1 LPLIAHPVRMSAPV
15 RTLHESETPAAADD
29 PRVAAFARLLG
40 VVDRLR
46 GENGC
51 PWDKKQTVATMAKY
65 LVEESYE
72 ALEAVERKTDADV
85 SEECGD
91 LLMVIAL
98 VARIAQEGQR
108 FDMSTVAHGVSDK
121 LVRRHPHVF
130 GDVVAEDADTV
141 LANWEAIKQQE
152 RAGKLED
159 ASALAGVPLALPA
172 LQRAARISSKAVS
185 AGFKWSNAEG
195 ALAKVEEEQRE
206 LEYALEESGLL
217 LDPKAACTPAQRT
230 AVEAEMGDVLLAAA
244 FLASYLELDPESLC
258 RAALARFEARFR
270 AMEQDL
276 PGPMKSQTLA
286 VLMAAWERA
295 KAATG
300 KQAPG

>member
-1 LPLIAHPVRMSAPV
+1 MSAPL
-15 RTLHESETPAAADD
+15 RTPHASETPAAADD
-29 PRVAAFARLLG
+29 PRVLAFARLLG

-72 ALEAVERKTDADV
+72 ALEAVERKTDAEV
-85 SEECGD
+85 AEECGD

-108 FDMSTVAHGVSDK
+108 FDMATVADGVSDK

-130 GDVVAEDADTV
+130 GDVVAEDAETV

-152 RAGKLED
+152 RAGKKED

-172 LQRAARISSKAVS
+172 LQRAARISSKAVT
-185 AGFKWSNAEG
+185 AGFKWADAAG
-195 ALAKVEEEQRE
+195 AFAKLEEEQRE
-206 LEYALEESGLL
+206 LDEALERSGMRK
-217 LDPKAACTPAQRT
+217 DAR
-230 AVEAEMGDVLLAAA
+230 VEHELGDVLLAGA
-244 FLASYLELDPESLC
+244 FLASYLELDPEALC
-258 RAALARFEARFR
+258 RKALVRFEGRFR

-276 PGPMKSQTLA
+276 PGALKELPLPT
-286 VLMAAWERA
+286 LMAAWERA
-295 KAATG
+295 KAAQG
-300 KQAPG
+300 

>member
-1 LPLIAHPVRMSAPV
+1 MSAPL
-15 RTLHESETPAAADD
+15 RTLHASETPAAADD
-29 PRVAAFARLLG
+29 PRVVAFARLLG

-85 SEECGD
+85 AEECGD

-108 FDMSTVAHGVSDK
+108 FDMGVVANGISDK

-130 GDVVAEDADTV
+130 GDVVAQDADTV
-141 LANWEAIKQQE
+141 LANWEAIKQAE
-152 RAGKLED
+152 RKGKQED

-172 LQRAARISSKAVS
+172 LQRAARVSSKAVS
-185 AGFKWSNAEG
+185 AGFKWSSAAG
-195 ALAKVEEEQRE
+195 ALAKVAEEQRE
-206 LEYALEESGLL
+206 LEYALDESGMRKG
-217 LDPKAACTPAQRT
+217 PE
-230 AVEAEMGDVLLAAA
+230 VEHELGDVLLAAA
-244 FLASYLELDPESLC
+244 FLASYLDLDPESLC
-258 RAALARFEARFR
+258 RAALVRFEGRFR
-270 AMEQDL
+270 AMEKDL
-276 PGPMKSQTLA
+276 PGPMKEQTLE

-295 KAATG
+295 KVTRG
-300 KQAPG
+300 

>member
-1 LPLIAHPVRMSAPV
+1 MSLPV
-15 RTLHESETPAAADD
+15 RTLHASETPAKSDD
-29 PRVAAFARLLG
+29 PRVLAFARLLG

-51 PWDKKQTVATMAKY
+51 PWDKKQTVASMAKF

-85 SEECGD
+85 AEECGD

-98 VARIAQEGQR
+98 VARIAEEGRR
-108 FDMSTVAHGVSDK
+108 FDLGSVAHGVSDK

-130 GDVVAEDADTV
+130 GDAVAKDAETV
-141 LANWEAIKQQE
+141 LANWEAIKQEERKGKQE
-152 RAGKLED
+152 D
-159 ASALAGVPLALPA
+159 SSALAGVPLALPA
-172 LQRAARISSKAVS
+172 LQRAARVSGKAVS
-185 AGFKWSNAEG
+185 AGFKWESAEG

-217 LDPKAACTPAQRT
+217 VDPKAPCSPAQRA
-230 AVEAEMGDVLLAAA
+230 AVEAEMGDVLLASA
-244 FLASYLELDPESLC
+244 FLASYLELDPEALC
-258 RAALARFEARFR
+258 RAALARFEGRFR

-276 PGPMKSQTLA
+276 PGPMQEQGLE
-286 VLMAAWERA
+286 VLMEAWERA
-295 KAATG
+295 KAARG
-300 KQAPG
+300 

>member
-1 LPLIAHPVRMSAPV
+1 MSASPPN
-15 RTLHESETPAAADD
+15 LHPSETPASADD
-29 PRVAAFARLLG
+29 PRVVAFARLLG

-51 PWDKKQTVATMAKY
+51 PWDKKQTVATMAKF

-85 SEECGD
+85 AEECGE

-108 FDMSTVAHGVSDK
+108 FDMGTVAHGVSDK

-130 GDVVAEDADTV
+130 GEVVAKDAETV
-141 LANWEAIKQQE
+141 VANWEAIKKEE
-152 RAGKLED
+152 RKDKQED

-172 LQRAARISSKAVS
+172 LQRAARVSSKAVS

-206 LEYALEESGLL
+206 LAVALEESGMAR
-217 LDPKAACTPAQRT
+217 DPKAKVSPAQRA
-230 AVEAEMGDVLLAAA
+230 AVEHELGDVLLASA
-244 FLASYLELDPESLC
+244 FLASYLDLDPEALC
-258 RAALARFEARFR
+258 RQALTRFEGRFR

-276 PGPMKSQTLA
+276 PGPMSAQTLP

-295 KAATG
+295 KKAKG
-300 KQAPG
+300 

>member
-1 LPLIAHPVRMSAPV
+1 MSAPL
-15 RTLHESETPAAADD
+15 RTPHPSETPAAADD
-29 PRVAAFARLLG
+29 PRVLAFARLLG

-51 PWDKKQTVATMAKY
+51 PWDKKQTVASMAKY

-85 SEECGD
+85 AEECGD

-108 FDMSTVAHGVSDK
+108 FDMATVGHGVSDK

-130 GDVVAEDADTV
+130 GEVVAQDAETV
-141 LANWEAIKQQE
+141 LANWEAIKKEE
-152 RAGKLED
+152 RAGKQED

-185 AGFKWSNAEG
+185 AGFKWDDAAG
-195 ALAKVEEEQRE
+195 AVAKLDEEQRE
-206 LEYALEESGLL
+206 LAQALEQSGTKK
-217 LDPKAACTPAQRT
+217 DAR
-230 AVEAEMGDVLLAAA
+230 VEHELGDVLLAGA
-244 FLASYLELDPESLC
+244 FLASYLDLDPEALC
-258 RAALARFEARFR
+258 RKALTRFESRFR
-270 AMEQDL
+270 AMEGDL
-276 PGPMKSQTLA
+276 PGPMKEQALP

-295 KAATG
+295 KARQG
-300 KQAPG
+300 

>member
-1 LPLIAHPVRMSAPV
+1 MSAPL
-15 RTLHESETPAAADD
+15 RTLHASETPAAADD
-29 PRVAAFARLLG
+29 PRVVAFARLLG

-85 SEECGD
+85 AEECGD

-108 FDMSTVAHGVSDK
+108 FDMGVVANGISDK

-141 LANWEAIKQQE
+141 LANWEAIKQAE
-152 RAGKLED
+152 RKGSQED

-185 AGFKWSNAEG
+185 AGFKWSNADG
-195 ALAKVEEEQRE
+195 AAAKVAEEQRE
-206 LEYALEESGLL
+206 LEQAL
-217 LDPKAACTPAQRT
+217 AAHGMRKGPE
-230 AVEAEMGDVLLAAA
+230 VEHELGDVLLAAA

-258 RAALARFEARFR
+258 RTALMRFEGRFR
-270 AMEQDL
+270 AMEKDL
-276 PGPMKSQTLA
+276 PGPMKEQTLA

-295 KAATG
+295 KAARG
-300 KQAPG
+300 

>member
-1 LPLIAHPVRMSAPV
+1 MSSTV
-15 RTLHESETPAAADD
+15 RTLHASETPAATDD
-29 PRVAAFARLLG
+29 PRVTAFARLLG

-51 PWDKKQTVATMAKY
+51 PWDKKQTVASMAKY

-85 SEECGD
+85 AEECGD

-98 VARIAQEGQR
+98 VARIAEEGRR
-108 FDMSTVAHGVSDK
+108 FDLGTVSHGISDK

-130 GDVVAEDADTV
+130 GEVVAKDAETV
-141 LANWEAIKQQE
+141 LANWEAIKQAE
-152 RAGKLED
+152 RAGQQQD

-172 LQRAARISSKAVS
+172 LQRASRISSKAVS

-195 ALAKVEEEQRE
+195 ALAKVEEELRE
-206 LEYALEESGLL
+206 LEYALEESGLAQ
-217 LDPKAACTPAQRT
+217 DAKANCSPAQRA
-230 AVEAEMGDVLLAAA
+230 AVEDELGDVLLASA
-244 FLASYLELDPESLC
+244 FLASYLELDPEQLC
-258 RAALARFEARFR
+258 RAALARFEGRFR

-276 PGPMKSQTLA
+276 PGPMKEQALS

-295 KAATG
+295 KAG
-300 KQAPG
+300 QGE